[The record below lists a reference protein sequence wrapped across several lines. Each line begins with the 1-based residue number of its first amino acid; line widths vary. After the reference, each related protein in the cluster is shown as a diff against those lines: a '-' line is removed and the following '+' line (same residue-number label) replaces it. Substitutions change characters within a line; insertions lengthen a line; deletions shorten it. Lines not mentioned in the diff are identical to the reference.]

1 MALTVALM
9 ATAAILEPITP
20 AEPLA
25 EHLGAFA
32 LMFWLMSHVAFTIWR
47 DVIEPKLRRRYNVAG
62 RPRNA
67 PF

>member
-1 MALTVALM
+1 MVVIMAN
-9 ATAAILEPITP
+9 AAILEPSAP

-32 LMFWLMSHVAFTIWR
+32 LLFWLMAHVAFTIWR
-47 DVIEPKLRRRYNVAG
+47 DVIEPRLKRRYHVAG